1 MIFKRN
7 HKRFDENPLINR
19 INTVLE
25 DIESL
30 LEKLEF
36 LPPVPTEEDRQR
48 DPATRLMALG
58 EIPRLHVALGRD
70 LELAVRL
77 AEMVR
82 EGYVDRAPNAKYW
95 EQHQHDIEEFIRAIK
110 TGTSTEVADRCVGLI
125 GVSGVG
131 KSRTLQKLLSLLPQV
146 IEHDRTAHPCAPLK
160 QIVWVKVECPHN
172 RSPGSIAREII
183 HQLGVLVGEDYDSVH
198 GVGNNDDVITN
209 AATLVRLHCVG
220 VLIVDEIQ
228 NAISKMVEPR
238 KDLINMLVELS
249 NKLRLPILFVGTPKA
264 NRLLG
269 REMRSGRRLTG
280 INWDRLSATDEEW
293 IELVNTVWDYQWN
306 ANFTEL
312 DDALRA
318 KLYKLTQGVPAF
330 LVRLFHFTQMR
341 AILGGKSRE
350 DEKLTPEAFD
360 ATFEVSFT
368 SVKPLIRALESGDKV
383 LLDRYEDLPRDFDLE
398 EMFAAEAERLQKEQT
413 GLLVS
418 QIMRARKNAS
428 KAARRKMT
436 QLALLMART
445 PDRGVAKE
453 MEKVVRKALDDGK
466 DPIKALVEAGFI
478 KDTPEGENG
487 AGNVSSSA
495 A

>member
-19 INTVLE
+19 IDTALE
-25 DIESL
+25 NIEAL
-30 LEKLEF
+30 LDKLAF
-36 LPPVPTEEDRQR
+36 LPPLPTEADRQQ
-48 DPATRLMALG
+48 DLATRLMALG

-77 AEMVR
+77 AEMIR
-82 EGYVDRAPNAKYW
+82 EGYVDRAPNARYW
-95 EQHQHDIEEFIRAIK
+95 EQHHHDIEAFIRAIK

-146 IEHDRTAHPCAPLK
+146 IEHDRVAHPCAPLK

-198 GVGNNDDVITN
+198 AVGNNDDVITN

-280 INWDRLSATDEEW
+280 VNWDRLSATDEDW
-293 IELVNTVWDYQWN
+293 VELVDTVWAYQWN
-306 ANFTEL
+306 ATYTEL
-312 DDALRA
+312 DERLRA
-318 KLYKLTQGVPAF
+318 RLYKLTQGVPAF

-341 AILGGKSRE
+341 AMLAGG

-368 SVKPLIRALESGDKV
+368 SVKPLIRALESGDQI

-398 EMFAAEAERLQKEQT
+398 EMFTAEAERLQKEQT
-413 GLLVS
+413 GLLAT

-428 KAARRKMT
+428 SAARRKMV
-436 QLALLMART
+436 QLAMLMART
-445 PDRGVAKE
+445 PDRNVAKE
-453 MEKVVRKALDDGK
+453 MEKVVRKALDEGK
-466 DPIKALVEAGFI
+466 DAIRALAEAGFI
-478 KDTPEGENG
+478 NNKPEGESG
-487 AGNVSSSA
+487 AGNVSDSA